1 MTLVAA
7 VGWTV
12 QAPVPEQAPPQPRKT
27 APPPAVAVRVTVELN
42 VNGALQD
49 DAQPEMPAGA
59 DATVAPLVK
68 ELLAK
73 LEAIKASVKKYE
85 EQVGKFAARAR

>member
-1 MTLVAA
+1 MSSPTEAAAKALAGAKKIEELVESTKKLAA
-7 VGWTV
+7 E
-12 QAPVPEQAPPQPRKT
+12 PLKEP
-27 APPPAVAVRVTVELN
+27 L
-42 VNGALQD
+42 
-49 DAQPEMPAGA
+49 PAGA